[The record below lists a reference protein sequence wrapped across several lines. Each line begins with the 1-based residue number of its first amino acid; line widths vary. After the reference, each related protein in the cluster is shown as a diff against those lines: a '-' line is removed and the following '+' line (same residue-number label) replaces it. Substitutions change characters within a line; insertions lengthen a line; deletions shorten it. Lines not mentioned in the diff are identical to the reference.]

1 MRDPKPNSIAALILA
16 GLALVCTLIAVVV
29 AAVTGAFSLPA

>member
-1 MRDPKPNSIAALILA
+1 MRDPKPNSIAAMILA
-16 GLALVCTLIAVVV
+16 GLALIITFIAIVI